1 MTCRDEFAPD
11 CPSREES
18 ANFRSP
24 GTHYIATDHTAPLA
38 GVTYRPIAAMPA
50 LRAWQAT
57 YSWPFK
63 ITWAGK
69 GGCPWFATMALLG
82 IWARHPSV
90 LAAIDPRYRL
100 DYLLSS
106 RDESANFR
114 SPGTHYTATEHTAP
128 LAGVPYRGTE
138 GSNPGPSSAES
149 ANHRFLSS
157 RQAIIDDGE
166 KRRELERDEV
176 HGHTPI
182 STRRS
187 PSHLVKIS
195 RAAPPR
201 WSKSCQSA
209 PCRNSARSLG
219 SSPMMQANLVI
230 ASQKR
235 RA

>member
-1 MTCRDEFAPD
+1 LTCRDEFAPD

-90 LAAIDPRYRL
+90 AGGTVM
-100 DYLLSS
+100 
-106 RDESANFR
+106 DEAVSVKHGREAV
-114 SPGTHYTATEHTAP
+114 
-128 LAGVPYRGTE
+128 AGHAVPADE
-138 GSNPGPSSAES
+138 KPSSI
-149 ANHRFLSS
+149 RFYMSS
-157 RQAIIDDGE
+157 IAI
-166 KRRELERDEV
+166 
-176 HGHTPI
+176 
-182 STRRS
+182 
-187 PSHLVKIS
+187 
-195 RAAPPR
+195 A
-201 WSKSCQSA
+201 
-209 PCRNSARSLG
+209 
-219 SSPMMQANLVI
+219 
-230 ASQKR
+230 
-235 RA
+235 